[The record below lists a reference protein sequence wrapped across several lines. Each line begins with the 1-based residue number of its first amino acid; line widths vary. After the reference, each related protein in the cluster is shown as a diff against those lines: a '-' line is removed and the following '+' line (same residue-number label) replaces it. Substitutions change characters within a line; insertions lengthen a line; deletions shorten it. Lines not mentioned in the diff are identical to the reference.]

1 MIRIIVASSLVVSPL
16 NISVSLNKF
25 LCSSLLCSKVAISTA
40 TVHSI
45 KLQVYFWHLNI
56 DLEMYLIKDKFNSL
70 RQLCTVI

>member
-45 KLQVYFWHLNI
+45 KLPIYFWHLNI
-56 DLEMYLIKDKFNSL
+56 DLEMSESESELQDTLSQTKP
-70 RQLCTVI
+70 